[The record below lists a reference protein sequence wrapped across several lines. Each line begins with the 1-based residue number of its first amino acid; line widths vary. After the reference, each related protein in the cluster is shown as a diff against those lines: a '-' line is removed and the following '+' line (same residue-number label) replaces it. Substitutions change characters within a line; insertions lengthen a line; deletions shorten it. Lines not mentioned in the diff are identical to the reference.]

1 MVSPLP
7 NLVDTELLK
16 KLLNDSYNESDN
28 PFIQIVN
35 KYYKTI
41 FVDNIIIIL
50 IIVLILYIVYHI
62 IKNNK
67 KKQNTTNI
75 KIKENYSNKNYS
87 NKNYSNKKDKKKY
100 VNNKISNTKDNYISD
115 YYTKIPRVTT
125 QFN

>member
-16 KLLNDSYNESDN
+16 KLLNDSYNESGN

-67 KKQNTTNI
+67 KKQNATNI
-75 KIKENYSNKNYS
+75 KIQENATNIKIQE
-87 NKNYSNKKDKKKY
+87 NYSNKKDKKKY
-100 VNNKISNTKDNYISD
+100 LNNKISNRKDNYISD
-115 YYTKIPRVTT
+115 YYTKIPRVT
-125 QFN
+125 FN